1 MKITFFTLVLMIPLT
16 CFAQTEIP
24 SSEWQIKTAVLAVD
38 EKDRDGAK
46 VYGYNAS
53 SELIVLREGSNQYI
67 CLADDPNKKGF
78 QCASYHKDLDPFM
91 QRGRDLKAQ
100 GKESQEIFDIRE
112 KEVYSGDLF
121 MPSRANLTVLR
132 GTVNEETKEIENTKV
147 RYVVYIPY
155 ATPESTGIPAKP
167 IAAGHPWIMDPGTHR
182 AHIMISPVYE
192 D

>member
-1 MKITFFTLVLMIPLT
+1 MKIYIFAIVLLFSLNT
-16 CFAQTEIP
+16 YAQTEIP

-38 EKDRDGAK
+38 EKSRDGAM
-46 VYGYNAS
+46 VYGYNAEG
-53 SELIVLREGSNQYI
+53 ELVVLREGTNQYV

-78 QCASYHKDLDPFM
+78 QCASYHKDLEPFM

-100 GKESQEIFDIRE
+100 GKKFKEIFDIRE
-112 KEVYSGDLF
+112 KEVYSGTLK

-132 GTVNEETKEIENTKV
+132 GTVNEETKEIENPKV

-167 IAAGHPWIMDPGTHR
+167 VAAGHPWIMDPGTHR